1 MAGIGGVGLPLLL
14 LLTLF
19 CDGGEGSFFYVRL
32 ADAAD
37 LRGGDPAPFL
47 HGTIARGPAGEQASC
62 GGHRLL
68 LLLTLLWG

>member
-37 LRGGDPAPFL
+37 LRGGAPPLFSM
-47 HGTIARGPAGEQASC
+47 AQSRGGQRGSRHPVGAIVC
-62 GGHRLL
+62 CCY
-68 LLLTLLWG
+68 

>member
-1 MAGIGGVGLPLLL
+1 MGLPLLL

-37 LRGGDPAPFL
+37 LRGGGPRPFSPW
-47 HGTIARGPAGEQASC
+47 HNREGASGGAGI
-62 GGHRLL
+62 
-68 LLLTLLWG
+68 LWGPPFVVVIDVVVGMMFLL